1 MAEQAAAVHV
11 AFNNNRGADAP
22 SAARRFRQLMGQDPG
37 PAPDE
42 GQLRIA

>member
-1 MAEQAAAVHV
+1 MAEQAGAVHV

-22 SAARRFRQLMGQDPG
+22 SAARRFRQMLGQDPG
-37 PAPDE
+37 PAPDD